1 MKADNLTRAQYRA
14 LKNKIEPMVGY
25 LHRLRVRMQKRG
37 FPPEDP
43 LMELVMKAT
52 DAVNLLHADV
62 HCRSIDGQGF
72 NPRRS

>member
-1 MKADNLTRAQYRA
+1 
-14 LKNKIEPMVGY
+14 MVGY

-43 LMELVMKAT
+43 LMELVMNAS

-72 NPRRS
+72 NPRRT